1 MLYFQLTTRTVLK
14 PAAIADICNVT
25 VTLTGGERVV
35 LSHQNGGME
44 TMGTIAGRTTRESM
58 EVAIT
63 CDYQHTYMCCYDY
76 HYQHVH
82 NNVLQS
88 GCYLLFLDVA
98 KHALLLSTAHTHTQ
112 IQKIT

>member
-1 MLYFQLTTRTVLK
+1 
-14 PAAIADICNVT
+14 
-25 VTLTGGERVV
+25 
-35 LSHQNGGME
+35 
-44 TMGTIAGRTTRESM
+44 MGTIARRTTRESM

-98 KHALLLSTAHTHTQ
+98 KHALLLSTAHTHKYKRSHNYREAHE
-112 IQKIT
+112 IYIYY